1 MAPEMRGFVG
11 VVAFLLFY
19 GLILWAVLRWARAR
33 LLNRAR
39 LAAGSLTAV
48 GARVLDVRPSP
59 GWQRPAEV
67 DFELDGRRAR
77 FDVRYYGRDWVL
89 CSVRVES
96 PPLPALLIRAE
107 GAADRVGKSLGL
119 LREVQVGD
127 ADFDAAAFIT
137 AAATDEQVRA
147 VLRPPEVRRLVRE
160 VLRLGYRVDMS
171 RDGLR
176 GTKLEYSLNSFDGA
190 PVPGV
195 MRALEGLVAALP
207 RVDPAT
213 LVQPRVS
220 MVSVPAIA
228 AMIASGVAFAAML
241 ALAPVLHAPIDDL
254 DTLRAMG
261 LGLVAWLPVT
271 ALIMVLLRDRMR
283 NMVEVFL
290 IVLALLVGVPS
301 VVTAGLFAANSGL
314 DHSEATTRRA
324 QVLSRQRRDSELYV
338 TPWEPGRARQKVGVP
353 RALWRDAQ
361 VGDSIEVD
369 THPGALG
376 WPWTSDVRRAL

>member
-1 MAPEMRGFVG
+1 MPRELRALIG
-11 VVAFLLFY
+11 VVGFLSFY
-19 GLILWAVLRWARAR
+19 GLIMWAALRWARSR

-48 GARVLDVRPSP
+48 GARVLEVRPSP

-119 LREVQVGD
+119 MREVQLGD

-147 VLRPPEVRRLVRE
+147 VLQPPEVRRLVRE

-176 GTKLEYSLNSFDGA
+176 ATRLDYALHAFDGS

-207 RVDPAT
+207 RVDPGT

-220 MVSVPAIA
+220 MVSLPAVVALLGSA
-228 AMIASGVAFAAML
+228 AAFVAL
-241 ALAPVLHAPIDDL
+241 LVLVPVLPAPLDDA
-254 DTLRAMG
+254 DSVRALS
-261 LGLVAWLPVT
+261 LGLVAWLPATV
-271 ALIMVLLRDRMR
+271 AFVALLRRR
-283 NMVEVFL
+283 VRSMVEVF
-290 IVLALLVGVPS
+290 VVALALFVGVPS
-301 VVTAGLFAANSGL
+301 LTASCLFAANSRL
-314 DHSEATTRRA
+314 DHSAATTRRA

-338 TPWEPGRARQKVGVP
+338 TPWGPGPARQKVGVA
-353 RALWRDAQ
+353 RAIWRETQ
-361 VGDSIEVD
+361 VGDTIEVD

-376 WPWTSDVRRAL
+376 WTWTSDVRRLP